1 MPQQQLLS
9 SLGVRFGKL
18 VGGLGSQSVVVRAC
32 QMQASFLP
40 ENFVKTSGEL
50 QLSTTAGYM
59 GSFSKAIRCGRWYD
73 FLAISSLPG
82 VVVG

>member
-1 MPQQQLLS
+1 
-9 SLGVRFGKL
+9 
-18 VGGLGSQSVVVRAC
+18 
-32 QMQASFLP
+32 MQASFLP
-40 ENFVKTSGEL
+40 ENFAGEL

-59 GSFSKAIRCGRWYD
+59 GSFSKAIRYGRWYD